1 MTIRDLTEQ
10 ADGTIAPLVN
20 LNDAPPAVDSLVRR
34 ITQAGLRVF
43 VMRSTVDIPL
53 PIYKA
58 LIFDPGE
65 SHAAFYG
72 YGTSIFDCVA
82 VEKAILEAIQ
92 GRAVYIA
99 GARDDI
105 SRSRFDMLKRLNQ
118 KGKIVQFDLIQP
130 KLCLDWSSYDITTE
144 EELGWAVQD
153 IGPWAGSMFIKVLV
167 KDFVAAKVII
177 PGLEAPFMDGWT
189 SVGRWEQL
197 KNDGKNSNLR
207 WPDSL
212 RV

>member
-1 MTIRDLTEQ
+1 
-10 ADGTIAPLVN
+10 
-20 LNDAPPAVDSLVRR
+20 
-34 ITQAGLRVF
+34 
-43 VMRSTVDIPL
+43 MRSTVDIPL
-53 PIYKA
+53 PIYRA
-58 LIFDPGE
+58 LLFDPGE
-65 SHAAFYG
+65 SHAVYGG

-118 KGKIVQFDLIQP
+118 KGKIAQFDLIQP
-130 KLCLDWSSYDITTE
+130 KLSVDWSSYDITTE

-207 WPDSL
+207 RPDSL
-212 RV
+212 QLGRAQGE